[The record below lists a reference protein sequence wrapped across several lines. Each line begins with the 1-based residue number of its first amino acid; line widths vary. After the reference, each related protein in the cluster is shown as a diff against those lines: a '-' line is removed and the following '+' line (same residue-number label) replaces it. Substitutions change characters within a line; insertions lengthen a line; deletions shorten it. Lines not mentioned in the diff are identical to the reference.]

1 MDVETDYESYVEKY
15 GSDVDAPVQEQRQRL
30 VDPTP
35 PGRGRESAALCSQV
49 FCQQISGPFAVMI
62 GAKPDKQGRHYRKI
76 LFVWHF
82 PQLLS
87 ESNQIFKKL
96 AREETALAATLSNPD
111 PKYLCMSC
119 FHSRVDRD
127 VLQESEEEYDQY
139 DSDGIGSGGGEHVVK
154 IVAAS
159 PTSLDLWHVAYRS
172 TIATA
177 SIQASFTISLTHPP
191 TALAWSDDGVCVFS
205 AQRSK
210 ILIWDDQLEKI
221 GSIDSHSDNSNNS
234 NATRVLKLVYL
245 LRPKEMIAAVYENGL
260 LQGWALEEGV
270 LCLSTVISSATGRD
284 QSSGL
289 PYLRND
295 ALVEAHVATPSL
307 RFPAASTEVSQ
318 GNRRPPGGRAAK
330 AARAPPRH
338 VGLILPTRHQRHV
351 HATSGGVSVEVEPGE
366 SVFVTIVAC
375 FQSGRTKKLEVR

>member
-1 MDVETDYESYVEKY
+1 MDVERDYESYVENY
-15 GSDVDAPVQEQRQRL
+15 GSDIDAPVQEERQRL

-35 PGRGRESAALCSQV
+35 PGRGRESTALCSQV
-49 FCQQISGPFAVMI
+49 FCQQITGPFAVLI

-76 LFVWHF
+76 LFVWYF

-96 AREETALAATLSNPD
+96 AREETVLAATLSNPD

-119 FHSRVDRD
+119 FHSPVDRD
-127 VLQESEEEYDQY
+127 VLREAEEENDY
-139 DSDGIGSGGGEHVVK
+139 DSGVGGGGEHLLK

-159 PTSLDLWHVAYRS
+159 PTSLDLWHIAYRS

-191 TALAWSDDGVCVFS
+191 TALAWSEDGMCVFS
-205 AQRSK
+205 AQRSR
-210 ILIWDDQLEKI
+210 IMIWDDQLEKI
-221 GSIDSHSDNSNNS
+221 GSVDSHSDGHSNSNSNS
-234 NATRVLKLVYL
+234 TRVLKLAYL
-245 LRPKEMIAAVYENGL
+245 SRPKEMIVAVYENGL

-270 LCLSTVISSATGRD
+270 VCLSTMVSSATGRD

-307 RFPAASTEVSQ
+307 RFPAAGSTEAN
-318 GNRRPPGGRAAK
+318 GRRRPPGGHVAKTRA
-330 AARAPPRH
+330 PRH
-338 VGLILPTRHQRHV
+338 VGLILPTRHQRHG
-351 HATSGGVSVEVEPGE
+351 AQAIPGSVGIDVEPGE